1 MIAMDAVEMKDA
13 VKERLTHDLK
23 ALVSGAEDLLKVTAA
38 NAGAEYASVKQ
49 KLERNLVSPRDQ
61 LDHLEHAAMVKAR
74 HAARATDNYVHD
86 NPWQSIGMGAA
97 LGLVI
102 GVLIGRR

>member
-1 MIAMDAVEMKDA
+1 MDAVDMKDA
-13 VKERLTHDLK
+13 AKARLTHDLK

-49 KLERNLVSPRDQ
+49 NLERNLVSARDQ
-61 LDHLEHAAMVKAR
+61 LEHLEHAAMLKAK
-74 HAARATDNYVHD
+74 HAARVTDNYVHD
-86 NPWQSIGMGAA
+86 NPWQSIGVGAA

>member
-1 MIAMDAVEMKDA
+1 MDAVDMKDA
-13 VKERLTHDLK
+13 AKARLTHDLK

-49 KLERNLVSPRDQ
+49 KLERNLVSARDQ
-61 LDHLEHAAMVKAR
+61 LEHLEHAAMLKAK
-74 HAARATDNYVHD
+74 HAARVTDNYVHD
-86 NPWQSIGMGAA
+86 NPWRSIGVGAA

>member
-1 MIAMDAVEMKDA
+1 MDAVDMKDNA
-13 VKERLTHDLK
+13 KARLTHDLK

-49 KLERNLVSPRDQ
+49 KLERNLVSARDQ
-61 LDHLEHAAMVKAR
+61 LEHLEHAAVLNAK
-74 HAARATDNYVHD
+74 HAARVTDNYVHD
-86 NPWQSIGMGAA
+86 NPWRSIGVGAA

>member
-13 VKERLTHDLK
+13 AKEKLTHDLR

-38 NAGAEYASVKQ
+38 NAGAEYAAAKQ
-49 KLERNLVSPRDQ
+49 KLERNLVSARDQ
-61 LDHLEHAAMVKAR
+61 LDHMEHVALLKAK
-74 HAARATDNYVHD
+74 HAARATDNYVHE
-86 NPWQSIGMGAA
+86 NPWQSIGVGAA

>member
-13 VKERLTHDLK
+13 TKERFAHDLK
-23 ALVSGAEDLLKVTAA
+23 ALVSGAEELLKLTAS

-49 KLERNLVSPRDQ
+49 KLERNLVSARDQ
-61 LDHLEHAAMVKAR
+61 IDHLEHAALLKAK

-86 NPWQSIGMGAA
+86 NPWQSIGVGAA